1 MGPSARTAYVYVD
14 GWNFYYGINRPDLHQ
29 LGFCNFWKLGQHLL
43 GTRATVTKV
52 RYFSATDY
60 HTQVAAAQQKFWL
73 RALRSVKVGV
83 EDLGRFQ
90 RSEKKGYEEKT
101 TDVRLAL
108 QLDEDARTAA
118 HKHKWVLLIS
128 ADADFV
134 PALQRAKRH
143 GKMVKVAVPLG
154 LGSRELKEVDPNPF
168 EIDKQDLE
176 LNLIDGE
183 GTTETGERLSKAHEY
198 GWACRL
204 KGRVVPGDPSAE
216 RAHWARWPKR

>member
-90 RSEKKGYEEKT
+90 RSERKGMKRKPPMSVSPFNSTKT
-101 TDVRLAL
+101 PERR
-108 QLDEDARTAA
+108 RTNTNG
-118 HKHKWVLLIS
+118 
-128 ADADFV
+128 F
-134 PALQRAKRH
+134 
-143 GKMVKVAVPLG
+143 
-154 LGSRELKEVDPNPF
+154 
-168 EIDKQDLE
+168 
-176 LNLIDGE
+176 
-183 GTTETGERLSKAHEY
+183 
-198 GWACRL
+198 C
-204 KGRVVPGDPSAE
+204 
-216 RAHWARWPKR
+216 